1 MITATVTAAALTAVS
16 DITLTE
22 GMVGQECSFTF
33 SAEWDGLA
41 REVVFEGA
49 EAKSVVLFNSDTVV
63 IPPEV
68 FANAAGYNLRISAI
82 GRAEDGSVVIP
93 TVWGKVTKIQ
103 ASAMS
108 SEYSESSWEPTPN
121 QVAQIIT
128 AAANAEALT
137 RAAKR
142 SADEAAASAERAA
155 DDAAAAATTAVTQV
169 LGTKQDRLTA
179 EGRVTIGEDN
189 SIDLS
194 SGTQDWIRS
203 TSVTV
208 SQLVSAVQ
216 FINQETLP
224 GKQDK
229 LTAGKAITISG
240 DTIGVTAGVFGSAAD
255 VQDAYNRAV
264 YASNVGVTQ
273 AARVTTLIDNKEDKL
288 VAGSGIT
295 LVTTQ
300 TGTSSEGVPIKRTT
314 ISATGGGGGSYDD
327 TELRT
332 RITTIEGKEA
342 GWDGKQDAI
351 SDLDTIRTG
360 AAAGATA
367 VQPGLSVSAV
377 ELDFDTTDTIRG
389 YVKTEAGVD
398 SYNRSSTNAHQIVRY
413 PVEGLEYISFSGE
426 LSTSSLPR
434 CAFSSSDNLTDA
446 EANLTDLIK
455 ANEAQSRL
463 AVPEGA
469 RIFIVSFPRNSLG
482 YNSQSELVN
491 PRTVHVY
498 KNAAITDLGAELNQV
513 IADKL
518 GVLET
523 RTAELLTLVGVS
535 E

>member
-33 SAEWDGLA
+33 STEWDGLA

-49 EAKSVVLFNSDTVV
+49 EAKSVVLLNSDTVV

-121 QVAQIIT
+121 QVAQITT

-142 SADEAAASAERAA
+142 SADEAAASASTAA
-155 DDAAAAATTAVTQV
+155 SDAAAAAATAVTQV

-179 EGRVTIGEDN
+179 EGRVTIGVDN

-203 TSVTV
+203 TGQSV

-216 FINQETLP
+216 FINRESLP

-229 LTAGKAITISG
+229 LTAGNAITISG
-240 DTIGVTAGVFGSAAD
+240 DTIGVTSGVFGSAAD

-300 TGTSSEGVPIKRTT
+300 TGTSTEGVPIKRTT
-314 ISATGGGGGSYDD
+314 ISATGGGSYDD
-327 TELRT
+327 TELRG
-332 RITTIEGKEA
+332 RITTIEGKES
-342 GWDGKQDAI
+342 GWDGKQDVI
-351 SDLDTIRTG
+351 TDLDTIRSG
-360 AAAGATA
+360 AAAGAAA
-367 VQPGLSVSAV
+367 VQPELSVSAA
-377 ELDFDTTDTIRG
+377 ELDFDTADTIRG
-389 YVKTEAGVD
+389 YVKTEAGVN

-413 PVEGLEYISFSGE
+413 PVEGLDYISFSGE
-426 LSTSSLPR
+426 LPTANTPR
-434 CAFSSSDNLTDA
+434 CAFSASDNLTDA
-446 EANLTDLIK
+446 EANLTELIK
-455 ANEAQSRL
+455 ANEAQSCLR
-463 AVPEGA
+463 VPEGA
-469 RIFIVSFPRNSLG
+469 RIFIASFSRNSLG
-482 YNSQSELVN
+482 YNPQSELVN

-498 KNAAITDLGAELNQV
+498 KNAAITDLGAELNRV